1 MTISQN
7 RCIVTSRI
15 DSWNDSKSID
25 ASKLKTS
32 AISARGVEMVYQSG
46 KQRYVALKGIDLD
59 IPKGTIQLLM
69 GHSGSGKTTLLS
81 ILAGILTPTSGR
93 VNLLGKEIT
102 QMSRKKLSQFRR
114 DNIGFIFQ
122 GFNLFG
128 ALNAVENV
136 QLALEIKGI
145 KGKSATNQ
153 ALELLDMV
161 GLANKA
167 NLLPRDLSGGQK
179 QRIAIARALAGNPK
193 LIMADEPTAALDSH
207 NGQAVIELLCN
218 LAKEGGSTV
227 VMVTH
232 DSRIQS
238 FADNVAFLEDGAITE
253 NYL

>member
-1 MTISQN
+1 M
-7 RCIVTSRI
+7 VTSRI
-15 DSWNDSKSID
+15 DSWNNSKSTHV
-25 ASKLKTS
+25 SKLKTS

-46 KQRYVALKGIDLD
+46 RQRYLALKGVDLD
-59 IPKGTIQLLM
+59 VPQGTIQLLM

-81 ILAGILTPTSGR
+81 ILAGILTPTKGE

-102 QMSRKKLSQFRR
+102 RMSRKKLSHFRR
-114 DNIGFIFQ
+114 NNIGFIFQ

-145 KGKSATNQ
+145 RGKSATNQ
-153 ALELLDMV
+153 ALELLNMV
-161 GLANKA
+161 GLADKA

-179 QRIAIARALAGNPK
+179 QRVAIARALAGNPQ

-218 LAKEGGSTV
+218 LAREGGSTV

-232 DSRIQS
+232 DSRIQN
-238 FADNVAFLEDGAITE
+238 FADNVAFLEDGEISE
-253 NYL
+253 NTL

>member
-1 MTISQN
+1 
-7 RCIVTSRI
+7 
-15 DSWNDSKSID
+15 
-25 ASKLKTS
+25 
-32 AISARGVEMVYQSG
+32 
-46 KQRYVALKGIDLD
+46 
-59 IPKGTIQLLM
+59 M

-81 ILAGILTPTSGR
+81 ILAGILTPTSGK
-93 VNLLGKEIT
+93 VNLLGEEIT
-102 QMSRKKLSQFRR
+102 RMSRKKLSRFRR

-161 GLANKA
+161 GLSNKA

-179 QRIAIARALAGNPK
+179 QRIAIARALAGNPR

-238 FADNVAFLEDGAITE
+238 FADNVAFLEDGEITE

>member
-1 MTISQN
+1 MAAALSISVHQLNHYFGSGQLRKQALFDINLEIAAGEIVIMT
-7 RCIVTSRI
+7 
-15 DSWNDSKSID
+15 
-25 ASKLKTS
+25 
-32 AISARGVEMVYQSG
+32 G
-46 KQRYVALKGIDLD
+46 
-59 IPKGTIQLLM
+59 P
-69 GHSGSGKTTLLS
+69 SGSGKTTLLS
-81 ILAGILTPTSGR
+81 ILAGILTPTSGEI
-93 VNLLGKEIT
+93 NLLGEEIT
-102 QMSRKKLSQFRR
+102 RMSAKKLSRFRR
-114 DNIGFIFQ
+114 DSIGFIFQ

-136 QLALEIKGI
+136 QVALEIKGI

-179 QRIAIARALAGNPK
+179 QRIAIARALAGNPQ

-218 LAKEGGSTV
+218 LAREGGSTV

-238 FADNVAFLEDGAITE
+238 FADNVAFLEDGEITE